1 MEPDF
6 RTEWDRWQRVH
17 ESKRSREAVPSEAP
31 ALWRFFRN
39 EVLVLALAPVVL
51 LWGILYPWLE
61 HSEQSVFYRVL
72 YTLATAVL
80 AVAFVA
86 LSVAAVI
93 YGI

>member
-6 RTEWDRWQRVH
+6 RTERDRWQRVH
-17 ESKRSREAVPSEAP
+17 ESKRSREAVPSQAP
-31 ALWRFFRN
+31 ALWRFFRD
-39 EVLVLALAPVVL
+39 EVLVLLLAPVVL
-51 LWGILYPWLE
+51 LWATLYPWLE

-72 YTLATAVL
+72 YTLAAAML
-80 AVAFVA
+80 AVAVVA

>member
-6 RTEWDRWQRVH
+6 RTERERWQRVQ
-17 ESKRSREAVPSEAP
+17 ESKRSREAVPSQAP
-31 ALWRFFRN
+31 ALWRFFRD
-39 EVLVLALAPVVL
+39 EVLVLARAPVVL
-51 LWGILYPWLE
+51 LWAILYPWLE

-72 YTLATAVL
+72 YTSVAAVL

-86 LSVAAVI
+86 LSVAAFI